1 MTRPRP
7 RQVLRAT
14 VLLIVVA
21 AIAFAFIVAV
31 DASVRRVV
39 SDAIVATYLA
49 AIRVPQLMYWFAL
62 VAIGAVAV
70 LVFFARAWTS
80 KLLPLLPIRPSEF
93 GQTLEALADKVR
105 ESPDSPFARGYL
117 VFLLRDLAAR
127 HIAHRDNVE
136 LKAARSRIRET
147 EWTQDPRL
155 ITFLGEKREAY
166 DATAQEYARQLR
178 LAVDAMEAMMQREV
192 DS

>member
-1 MTRPRP
+1 MRR
-7 RQVLRAT
+7 RHRILRAA
-14 VLLIVVA
+14 LLLLTTM
-21 AIAFAFIVAV
+21 AIAFSFIVAV
-31 DASVRRVV
+31 DASVRRIV
-39 SDAIVATYLA
+39 SDAIVAAYLA
-49 AIRVPQLMYWFAL
+49 VIRVPDLMYWLSL
-62 VAIGAVAV
+62 VALTAVVA

-80 KLLPLLPIRPSEF
+80 QALPFLPLTPTEF
-93 GQTLEALADKVR
+93 GQTLEVLANRVR

-117 VFLLRDLAAR
+117 VFLLRDLTAR
-127 HIAHRDNVE
+127 HVAHRDNVE

-166 DATAQEYARQLR
+166 DAAAQEYARQLR